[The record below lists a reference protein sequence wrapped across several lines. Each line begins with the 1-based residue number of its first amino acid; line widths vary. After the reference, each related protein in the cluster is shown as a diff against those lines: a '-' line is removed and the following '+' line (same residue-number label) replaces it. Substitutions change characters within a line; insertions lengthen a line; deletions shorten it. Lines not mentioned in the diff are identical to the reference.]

1 MSSSKKLTSEEVNA
15 LINGLDGDSESA
27 SFISAGE
34 EIEIKS
40 FAFGSDD
47 LSLLGDYY
55 ALRMINER
63 FCRFARSIFLPM
75 LRIQPR
81 ISSFPPEVKTFEEYS
96 SDGDADSFM
105 SLTTSR
111 IDELRGNSLLVIAPN
126 FISLLTNSY
135 YGGTAVRPIRRV
147 PGEFTATEQR
157 VIEIISNGLMDSL
170 QVAWKDLSPV
180 TFAVQS
186 HEENM
191 QFASFVDNSDTVI
204 VCTFLVQLP
213 GSEPATFDII
223 YPLQTLKPIA
233 SLLRSRVQSEHVAD
247 DMSWRQKLER
257 AILNIP
263 LVVTAELAKPKV
275 SMKQLLQLQDGDTF
289 PMQVHNGVK
298 VLVEGKKLFTAELG
312 QVGPQAALNLR
323 DRATST
329 DKPQ

>member
-1 MSSSKKLTSEEVNA
+1 MVSSKKLTSEEVNA
-15 LINGLDGDSESA
+15 LIDGLDSDSEST
-27 SFISAGE
+27 SFLSAGE
-34 EIEIKS
+34 EVEIKAFS
-40 FAFGSDD
+40 FGSDD

-63 FCRFARSIFLPM
+63 FCRFARSVFLPM

-81 ISSFPPEVKTFEEYS
+81 ISSFPPEVKTFDEYS
-96 SDGDADSFM
+96 ADADSFM

-111 IDELRGNSLLVIAPN
+111 IDELRGNSLLVVAPN

-157 VIEIISNGLMDSL
+157 VIEIITGGLMDSL
-170 QVAWKDLSPV
+170 QVAWKDLTPA
-180 TFAVQS
+180 TFSIQS

-213 GSEPATFDII
+213 GSEPATFDIV

-233 SLLRSRVQSEHVAD
+233 SLLRSRIQSEHVAD
-247 DMSWRQKLER
+247 DMSWREKLER

-275 SMKQLLQLQDGDTF
+275 SLKQLLKLQDGDTF
-289 PMQVHNGVK
+289 PMQVHNGIS
-298 VLVEGKKLFTAELG
+298 VLVEGNKLFTAELG
-312 QVGPQAALNLR
+312 QVGPQAALYLR
-323 DRATST
+323 DRVTSNNT
-329 DKPQ
+329 PQ

>member
-1 MSSSKKLTSEEVNA
+1 MASSKKLTSEEVNA
-15 LINGLDGDSESA
+15 LIDGLDGN
-27 SFISAGE
+27 GE
-34 EIEIKS
+34 GSSIVSIGEDVDVKPFS
-40 FAFGSDD
+40 FGSDD

-81 ISSFPPEVKTFEEYS
+81 ISSFPPEVKTFDEYTA
-96 SDGDADSFM
+96 DADSFM

-111 IDELRGNSLLVIAPN
+111 IDELRGNSLLVVAPN

-157 VIEIISNGLMDSL
+157 VIEIITSGLMDSL
-170 QVAWKDLSPV
+170 QTAWKDLMPV
-180 TFAVQS
+180 TFAVQG

-213 GSEPATFDII
+213 GSEPATFDIV

-233 SLLRSRVQSEHVAD
+233 SLLRSRVQSEHVAE
-247 DMSWRQKLER
+247 DMSWRQ
-257 AILNIP
+257 
-263 LVVTAELAKPKV
+263 
-275 SMKQLLQLQDGDTF
+275 
-289 PMQVHNGVK
+289 
-298 VLVEGKKLFTAELG
+298 
-312 QVGPQAALNLR
+312 
-323 DRATST
+323 
-329 DKPQ
+329 

>member
-1 MSSSKKLTSEEVNA
+1 MASSKKLTSEEVNA
-15 LINGLDGDSESA
+15 LIDGLGDDAEDTSSKSSSDET
-27 SFISAGE
+27 
-34 EIEIKS
+34 IEVKS
-40 FAFGSDD
+40 FSFGSDD

-63 FCRFARSIFLPM
+63 FCRFARSVFLPM

-81 ISSFPPEVKTFEEYS
+81 ISSFPPEVKSFEEYS
-96 SDGDADSFM
+96 SSSDSFM

-111 IDELRGNSLLVIAPN
+111 IEELRGTSLLVVAPN

-135 YGGTAVRPIRRV
+135 YGGTAVRPLRRI

-157 VIEIISNGLMDSL
+157 VIEIITGGLMSAM
-170 QVAWKDLSPV
+170 QNAWKDLTQA
-180 TFAVQS
+180 TFDIQS

-191 QFASFVDNSDTVI
+191 QFASFVDNTETII

-233 SLLRSRVQSEHVAD
+233 SLLRSRVQSEFLAD
-247 DMSWRQKLER
+247 DMSWRQKLEQ
-257 AILNIP
+257 AIMSIP

-275 SMKQLLQLQDGDTF
+275 SMKNLLNLQDGDTF
-289 PMQVHNGVK
+289 PMQVGNGIK
-298 VLVEGKKLFTAELG
+298 VLVEGETLFNAELG
-312 QVGPQAALNLR
+312 QVGPQAALYLR
-323 DRATST
+323 DRVTSS
-329 DKPQ
+329 KNHE